1 MKCLL
6 AIQETDMADLPDL
19 SQVQCNE
26 LIEKFNYNELN
37 DLRARIAERMKHM
50 RESGVEQM
58 RLKFIEDAAAL
69 GLSPEDIIAAPK
81 KQRRKR
87 RKHKE
92 EELDDNPV
100 A

>member
-1 MKCLL
+1 MTE
-6 AIQETDMADLPDL
+6 ISEL
-19 SQVQCNE
+19 SQERWNE
-26 LIEKFNYNELN
+26 LIEKLNYNQLN
-37 DLRARIAERMKHM
+37 DIRVRIAERMKHM

-69 GLSPEDIIAAPK
+69 GLSPEDIFAPPK

-92 EELDDNPV
+92 DEATDDPI